1 MKMFRLTHGIMLML
15 AQLQEMLRNKHQVHG
30 NMLTEIY
37 PTLEGFYTTII
48 KNTMRLLREE

>member
-1 MKMFRLTHGIMLML
+1 MFRLTHGIMLML
-15 AQLQEMLRNKHQVHG
+15 AQLQEMLRNKHQDHG